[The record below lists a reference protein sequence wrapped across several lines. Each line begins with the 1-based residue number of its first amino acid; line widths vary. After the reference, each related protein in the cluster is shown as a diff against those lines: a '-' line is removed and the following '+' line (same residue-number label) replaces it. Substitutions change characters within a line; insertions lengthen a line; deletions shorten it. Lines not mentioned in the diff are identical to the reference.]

1 MPISCEVIPR
11 VGATPA
17 ELKALG
23 SALLRWYVRECR
35 GDGIAH
41 SVDTEALI
49 EMLNGRLPVPRVPR
63 PSPACV
69 PPDSGDDTPVPGPIK
84 GYEIPAPRLERL
96 RQALAEAR
104 RPAALVRLRQRN
116 YDRARAVANLRQ
128 HLAAELVQD
137 VLIDGRS
144 WNIED

>member
-1 MPISCEVIPR
+1 MIPR
-11 VGATPA
+11 PGATPA

-49 EMLNGRLPVPRVPR
+49 EMLNGRPPAARVPR
-63 PSPACV
+63 PSLACV
-69 PPDSGDDTPVPGPIK
+69 TAAADDGAPGLN
-84 GYEIPAPRLERL
+84 GYEMRAPDVEQL

-104 RPAALVRLRQRN
+104 RPAALLRVRDAK
-116 YDRARAVANLRQ
+116 YDRARAVANLRE
-128 HLAAELVQD
+128 HVAADLVQD
-137 VLIDGRS
+137 VRIDGRS
-144 WNIED
+144 WDME